1 VKIFAKYILL
11 AAVAFLLGQ
20 SVSGCKKPLFNS
32 KGNLEFS
39 EDTLVFDTIF
49 TTIGSTTQQFKIYNK
64 DSRTLNIEQ
73 IELMGGA
80 NSPFRLNFDGVPGI
94 VFSDIEVLGNDSL
107 FAFVDV
113 TLAVN
118 GQTLPLVIEDSIRFR
133 TNGTDQYV
141 KLTVWGQ
148 DAYFHYRDD
157 NNGTWL
163 SDKPHVI
170 YDFAFVGPNNS
181 LTIQQDAKV
190 YLHKDSYLAVKEGS
204 LHVAGTLGH
213 EVVFQGDRLEPFYQN
228 ATSQYYGIYLDS
240 VLPSTINY
248 AIIKNGTAGV
258 HVTGTHPSNPPY
270 GVEITNTKIL
280 NNSSYGL
287 FLYAGAKVRAEN
299 CVIAKNGIYALFVLR
314 GANYNLN
321 NCTIL
326 GYGNADSQEPAVG
339 IKNYFKIDGI
349 TYYGDIPEGKI
360 TNSIIY
366 GNLAK
371 EIGFDT
377 TNEDNTIDLNF
388 QFKNCLIQAPA
399 SAESM
404 FVNIFWG
411 TNPRIADVSAGD
423 YKINSDSGAINAAD
437 AATAAVLD
445 ITGFPRSNP
454 DIGAYEFH

>member
-1 VKIFAKYILL
+1 MLL
-11 AAVAFLLGQ
+11 AAVALLLGQ
-20 SVSGCKKPLFNS
+20 SISSCKKPLFNS

-39 EDTLVFDTIF
+39 EDTLVFDTVF
-49 TTIGSTTQQFKIYNK
+49 TTIGSTTQQFKIYNR
-64 DSRTLNIEQ
+64 DNSVLNIEQ
-73 IELMGGA
+73 IQLMGGA

-94 VFSDIEVLGNDSL
+94 AFSNLEVLAKDSL

-113 TLAVN
+113 TLSVN
-118 GQTLPLVIEDSIRFR
+118 NGTLPLIIEDSIRFR
-133 TNGTDQYV
+133 TNGVDQYV
-141 KLTVWGQ
+141 RLTVWGQ
-148 DAYFHYRDD
+148 DAYFHYGD
-157 NNGTWL
+157 NNNGVWL
-163 SDKPHVI
+163 NDKPHVI
-170 YDFAFVGPNNS
+170 YDFALVGPGNS

-204 LHVAGTLGH
+204 LNVAGTLGH

-228 ATSQYYGIYLDS
+228 LTSQYYGIYLDS

-287 FLYAGAKVRAEN
+287 FLYAGAKVKAEN

-314 GANYNLN
+314 GATYNLN
-321 NCTIL
+321 NCTVL
-326 GYGNADSQEPAVG
+326 GYGNPDLQEPAVG
-339 IKNYFKIDGI
+339 INNYFQVNGE
-349 TYYGDIPEGKI
+349 TLYGPVSGTM

-377 TNEDNTIDLNF
+377 TNEDNSIALDFL
-388 QFKNCLIQAPA
+388 FKNCLIQAPV
-399 SAESM
+399 STQSM
-404 FVNIFWG
+404 FVDILWSM
-411 TNPRIADVSAGD
+411 NPQLADIAAGN
-423 YKINSDSGAINAAD
+423 YKISNANSVLIGNAD
-437 AATAAVLD
+437 NATAAALD
-445 ITGFPRSNP
+445 ITGFPRTDP
-454 DIGAYEFH
+454 DIGAYEFQ